1 MTFFKTDRDR
11 GIQPSQFQEALI
23 KAANNTQIKSA
34 EDNEDQK

>member
-23 KAANNTQIKSA
+23 KAANSTQAKPV
-34 EDNEDQK
+34 EDQK